1 MQCCFSLTGVRQKEK
16 VKVTFGL
23 NPKKKEHYGIMMYH
37 KNRLI
42 KAYEKV
48 GCQLKASG
56 QRVGIGVIGIIEC
69 NFLKPAHNKQ
79 DFEYTKE
86 YRLTLG
92 ALGLK
97 LNDFWKEVTEKRAR
111 EREFQALD
119 KDDSDDQEDTDM
131 GPLWLQCEECLKWRS
146 VPPNHYK
153 VTPENWNCS
162 QNPNPR
168 YRNCSSPEETEEREE
183 QLTPSYQKSHK
194 KL

>member
-1 MQCCFSLTGVRQKEK
+1 DSTDFRLPEIHLEELKQGLRNSVSVRPEQNIPDMYYSLRVSSCWRYFRSSVLHFLILLPNVLVFTKIALCCFSLTGVRQKEK

-86 YRLTLG
+86 YRYI
-92 ALGLK
+92 K
-97 LNDFWKEVTEKRAR
+97 SKSSV
-111 EREFQALD
+111 LD
-119 KDDSDDQEDTDM
+119 
-131 GPLWLQCEECLKWRS
+131 P
-146 VPPNHYK
+146 
-153 VTPENWNCS
+153 
-162 QNPNPR
+162 
-168 YRNCSSPEETEEREE
+168 
-183 QLTPSYQKSHK
+183 
-194 KL
+194 